1 MNTAHDPVP
10 LTSDVVFKYIF
21 GNAGSE
27 NILRAFLSAVQTDA
41 GFPAVAEVRIEN
53 PFNLQDF
60 SDDKLSVVDVRA
72 IDVNGVAYTIEIQA
86 TRQQA
91 FLQRALYYWARTY
104 YRQLTTTDTYDRL
117 CPAVGVNILDYT
129 MYRDRP
135 HAHTAFVLTAL
146 DDPALRMTDNL
157 VIHTIELPKTGK
169 PSTSLDRWS
178 YYLKQRGSKNAMDD
192 LILLKTMRD
201 DPEIEDAEAR
211 YREFLANPELEE
223 RYLARQ
229 KFLRDQATYRK
240 EAREEGLEEGRQE
253 GRRIG
258 LQEGRREEAVQI
270 ARRMRTRGMDE
281 SIVADV
287 TGLTMEEIRG
297 L

>member
-1 MNTAHDPVP
+1 MNTARDPVP
-10 LTSDVVFKYIF
+10 LTSDVVFKYVF
-21 GNAGSE
+21 GNTGSE

-53 PFNLQDF
+53 PFNIQDF

-72 IDVNGVAYTIEIQA
+72 IDVNGVAY
-86 TRQQA
+86 
-91 FLQRALYYWARTY
+91 
-104 YRQLTTTDTYDRL
+104 
-117 CPAVGVNILDYT
+117 
-129 MYRDRP
+129 
-135 HAHTAFVLTAL
+135 
-146 DDPALRMTDNL
+146 
-157 VIHTIELPKTGK
+157 TIELPKTGK

-240 EAREEGLEEGRQE
+240 EAREEGR
-253 GRRIG
+253 
-258 LQEGRREEAVQI
+258 QEGRREEAVQI
-270 ARRMRTRGMDE
+270 ARRMLTRGMDE

-287 TGLTMEEIRG
+287 TGLTVEEIRG